1 MSTPTV
7 RDRAVVIDQ
16 AFAVLQ
22 RWGLRLVVLAAAVY
36 VLGWIVG
43 HLWMVFFPL
52 SLALLVATVLAPPV
66 TWLRRHKVPSGLAA
80 ALVMIGFIAAIVGA
94 IAVLTPQV
102 AGQAPAIASQ
112 ASDGLQRVRDWL
124 TDGPLQL
131 SDGQITRAISAV
143 QDKLQES
150 AAAISSGIF
159 STLSAATNAVINLV
173 LVLMLTFFFVK
184 DGHRFL
190 PWLATLGGRRAG
202 EHVTELLSRTWN
214 TLGGFIRTQTL
225 VAFIDAVIIG
235 IGLAILGVP
244 LAIPL
249 AVITFFGGYI
259 PIVGAFVSGILA
271 VLVTLVTN
279 DFKAAVIAALIVLG
293 VQQLEGNV
301 LSPWL
306 QGKNM
311 NLHAGVVLLSVT
323 AGGTLFGVTG
333 AFLAV
338 PVAATTA
345 VLLRYVN
352 EQIDDGVDPEAPP
365 EDSHAAALLADGK
378 VADDVN

>member
-202 EHVTELLSRTWN
+202 EHVTELLGRTWN

-365 EDSHAAALLADGK
+365 EDSHAAALLAEGK
-378 VADDVN
+378 VADDVG